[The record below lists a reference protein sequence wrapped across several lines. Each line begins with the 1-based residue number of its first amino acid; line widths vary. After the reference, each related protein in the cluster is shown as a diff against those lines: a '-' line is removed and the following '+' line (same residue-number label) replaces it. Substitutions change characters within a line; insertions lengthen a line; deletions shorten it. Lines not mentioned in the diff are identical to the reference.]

1 MYCIGVAYILSE
13 EAGITNLHLIEGCL
27 LHDTVEDTAVTVEG
41 IQINFGNFVSDLV
54 AEVTDDKAL
63 PKQERKNLQVR
74 TFPNT
79 HHLFVNRTVLLHHEV
94 SVAMFVAIQV

>member
-1 MYCIGVAYILSE
+1 MFCKGVAYILSE

-74 TFPNT
+74 TIPSAPQS
-79 HHLFVNRTVLLHHEV
+79 FVKITVLLT
-94 SVAMFVAIQV
+94 S